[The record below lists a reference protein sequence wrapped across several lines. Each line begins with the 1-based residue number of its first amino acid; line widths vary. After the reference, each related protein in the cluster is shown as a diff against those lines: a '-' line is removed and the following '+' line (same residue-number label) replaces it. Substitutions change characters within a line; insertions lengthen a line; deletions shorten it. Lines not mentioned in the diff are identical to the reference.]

1 MKVYGTWLVVVVV
14 FIVQSKMSVI
24 IPNFEKVKN
33 KKGEIWLLDIMFVG
47 GILSLLSMSMT
58 FSNYSQATVIN
69 VLLLRI
75 FSG

>member
-1 MKVYGTWLVVVVV
+1 MVVVF

-24 IPNFEKVKN
+24 IPNFEKVK
-33 KKGEIWLLDIMFVG
+33 KKKEKRRSEIWLLDIMFVG

>member
-1 MKVYGTWLVVVVV
+1 MDL
-14 FIVQSKMSVI
+14 
-24 IPNFEKVKN
+24 N
-33 KKGEIWLLDIMFVG
+33 IMFVG